1 MVSNTNNRKA
11 LGFASAALALLA
23 ITMAPAASA
32 AAVVIPN
39 GTGCIPND
47 TFTPAGA
54 GELNCVIAASG
65 RCTLTIIVTDGN
77 LTGNVTNYIYQKT
90 LNLGQ
95 PTWVV
100 LVNVPVG
107 FAAGASCPPLA

>member
-1 MVSNTNNRKA
+1 MTSKESNKKI
-11 LGFASAALALLA
+11 LGLAGITLALLA
-23 ITMAPAASA
+23 LTTAPAASA

-39 GTGCIPND
+39 GTGCFAND
-47 TFTPAGA
+47 SFAPAGY

-95 PTWVV
+95 PTWIV
-100 LVNVPVG
+100 LVSVPAG
-107 FAAGASCPPLA
+107 FTAGASCPPLA